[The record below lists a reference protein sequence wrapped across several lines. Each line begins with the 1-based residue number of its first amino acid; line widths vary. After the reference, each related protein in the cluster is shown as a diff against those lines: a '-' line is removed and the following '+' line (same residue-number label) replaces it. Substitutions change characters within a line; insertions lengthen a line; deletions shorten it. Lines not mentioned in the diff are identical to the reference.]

1 MKQWLFV
8 TSALSTLL
16 LSACSQ
22 VSSSNN
28 TQVYI
33 SDGYVQCEKKAD
45 TIAITQSQLEQ
56 AGVKV
61 LKSECAQISEQAT
74 IAMCGAGGPG
84 IHVHTISRYDVAK
97 AEQLGFAEITQLDQ
111 QGLQFNR
118 ISCEE

>member
-1 MKQWLFV
+1 MKQWLLI
-8 TSALSTLL
+8 TGTLSTLL

-33 SDGYVQCEKKAD
+33 SDGYVQCEAKAQS
-45 TIAITQSQLEQ
+45 IAITQSQLEQ

-84 IHVHTISRYDVAK
+84 IHVLTVNRYDVTK
-97 AEQLGFAEITQLDQ
+97 AEQLGFAEVTELDQ